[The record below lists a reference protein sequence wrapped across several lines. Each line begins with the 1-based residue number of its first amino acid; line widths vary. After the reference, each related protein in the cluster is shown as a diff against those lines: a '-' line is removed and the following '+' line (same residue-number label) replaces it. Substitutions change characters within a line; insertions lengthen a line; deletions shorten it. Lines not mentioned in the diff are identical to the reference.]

1 MYIAGPVDECVAKVT
16 GFSWILESI
25 TVWISLISVDNICQ
39 QRLSARRCTNT
50 KPMFFRSLMITET
63 KCLIILPCKP
73 TGRESS
79 RETRSKVDF
88 SGEDERLDCTLWN
101 SMAEEMLKHAR
112 VMEMKGSFVY

>member
-50 KPMFFRSLMITET
+50 KPMFFRSLMITGFE
-63 KCLIILPCKP
+63 LNWSPVL
-73 TGRESS
+73 
-79 RETRSKVDF
+79 
-88 SGEDERLDCTLWN
+88 
-101 SMAEEMLKHAR
+101 
-112 VMEMKGSFVY
+112 Y